1 MREEQ
6 STKTPA
12 APHNGARDEAQEG
25 SVQRVIGS
33 GKGLLARLDRV
44 QRRHRW
50 LAIPYAVVKKFGE
63 DRAGQL
69 AALIAYYGFFSLF
82 PLLLAFVSVVGFV
95 LAGHPDLQTKLLDSA
110 LAQFPV
116 IGDQLK
122 HNIGALKGSTVG
134 LVAGLLGLVW
144 AGLGAMQAAE
154 TALDEVW
161 DVPIKERPNFLIAKL
176 RAVGMLLA
184 LGLGIVLTTVLATAS
199 TVSQS
204 LGMVGT
210 LVGGL
215 MSLLV
220 TMALFIAS
228 FKILTNRPLSWRQ
241 LIPGAVVGAIG
252 WTAVQLIGGWYIDNH
267 VRGAN
272 EVYGTFAVVIG
283 LLSWL
288 YLLAQ
293 VFVFAA
299 EVNVVV
305 SERLWPRSLLGDDLT
320 EADRRALRRYA
331 RVEERLEDEDVEARL
346 PSAGRDS
353 AGGDSE
359 RPGQE
364 KGDRADGH
372 RDTSTGGT
380 SGQPS
385 SPSGPGGGTRP
396 VAPSGHGDSGKSAP
410 PRAAGQPAKHG
421 VTSMAGFGIAFAGF
435 ALALVRLMGHVLL
448 RAFGSRVR
456 SRA

>member
-6 STKTPA
+6 STKRPA
-12 APHNGARDEAQEG
+12 APHNGAHDEAQEG

-33 GKGLLARLDRV
+33 GKGLLARLDRL

-50 LAIPYAVVKKFGE
+50 LAIPYAVMKKFGE

-95 LAGHPDLQTKLLDSA
+95 LSGHPDLQSKLLDSA

-122 HNIGALKGSTVG
+122 HNVGELKGSTVG
-134 LVAGLLGLVW
+134 LVAGLVGLVW

-176 RAVGMLLA
+176 RAVGMLLT
-184 LGLGIVLTTVLATAS
+184 LGLGIVLTTALATAS
-199 TVSQS
+199 TVSRS
-204 LGMVGT
+204 LGIVGT

-220 TMALFIAS
+220 TIALFIAS

-305 SERLWPRSLLGDDLT
+305 SERLWPRSLVGDDLT
-320 EADRRALRRYA
+320 DADRRALRRYA
-331 RVEERLEDEDVEARL
+331 RVEERLDDEDVEARL
-346 PSAGRDS
+346 PSGREGDTSGRD
-353 AGGDSE
+353 G
-359 RPGQE
+359 
-364 KGDRADGH
+364 
-372 RDTSTGGT
+372 DTSGREGDT
-380 SGQPS
+380 SG
-385 SPSGPGGGTRP
+385 RE
-396 VAPSGHGDSGKSAP
+396 GD
-410 PRAAGQPAKHG
+410 
-421 VTSMAGFGIAFAGF
+421 TS
-435 ALALVRLMGHVLL
+435 
-448 RAFGSRVR
+448 
-456 SRA
+456 

>member
-1 MREEQ
+1 
-6 STKTPA
+6 
-12 APHNGARDEAQEG
+12 
-25 SVQRVIGS
+25 
-33 GKGLLARLDRV
+33 LARLDRL

-50 LAIPYAVVKKFGE
+50 LAIPYAVMKKFGE

-95 LAGHPDLQTKLLDSA
+95 LSGHPDLQSKLLDSA

-122 HNIGALKGSTVG
+122 HNVGELKGSTVG
-134 LVAGLLGLVW
+134 LVAGLVGLVW

-176 RAVGMLLA
+176 RAVGMLLT
-184 LGLGIVLTTVLATAS
+184 LGLGIVLTTALATAS
-199 TVSQS
+199 TVSRS
-204 LGMVGT
+204 LGIVGT

-220 TMALFIAS
+220 TIALFIAS

-305 SERLWPRSLLGDDLT
+305 SERLWPRSLVGDDLT
-320 EADRRALRRYA
+320 DADRRALRRYA
-331 RVEERLEDEDVEARL
+331 RVEERLDDEDVEARL
-346 PSAGRDS
+346 PSGREGDTSGRD
-353 AGGDSE
+353 G
-359 RPGQE
+359 
-364 KGDRADGH
+364 
-372 RDTSTGGT
+372 DTSGREGDT
-380 SGQPS
+380 SGREGDTSSSASGEPSATSSAPQPAQ
-385 SPSGPGGGTRP
+385 P
-396 VAPSGHGDSGKSAP
+396 VAPGAHGVSRESVP
-410 PRAAGQPAKHG
+410 QRAGQPAKRG
-421 VTSMAGFGIAFAGF
+421 ATTMAGFGIALAGF
-435 ALALVRLMGHVLL
+435 AVALVRLMGHVLL
-448 RAFGSRVR
+448 RAVGRGLR
-456 SRA
+456 SRAGGLVPLKHDLAQPRE